1 MTSKLMR
8 DHIAKL
14 SVETV
19 DQLTERDIHELSDAA
34 ETAILSGGGFGW
46 LSPPPKSVMDRIKR
60 ENGTIAKLRAEDSP
74 TVYFRGTWLRPSNGR
89 VTGVYGSQRILN
101 GKPRRPHFGIDFA
114 APSGAPVVAP
124 MGGKIVL
131 AHKDMYYSGGT
142 IILDHGHG
150 LTSAFL
156 HLSVLSVKVGQVVS
170 RGQKIGAIG
179 ATGRATGPHLD
190 WRINWFEQRVDPA
203 YLLPANALN

>member
-1 MTSKLMR
+1 MFIR
-8 DHIAKL
+8 D
-14 SVETV
+14 
-19 DQLTERDIHELSDAA
+19 RD
-34 ETAILSGGGFGW
+34 
-46 LSPPPKSVMDRIKR
+46 
-60 ENGTIAKLRAEDSP
+60 
-74 TVYFRGTWLRPSNGR
+74 RGTWLRPSKGR